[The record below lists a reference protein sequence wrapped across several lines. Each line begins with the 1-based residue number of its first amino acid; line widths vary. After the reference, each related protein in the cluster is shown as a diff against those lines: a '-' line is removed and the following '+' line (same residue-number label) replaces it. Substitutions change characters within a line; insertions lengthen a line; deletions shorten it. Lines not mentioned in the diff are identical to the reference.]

1 MSDFVD
7 IFGEVLRIVT
17 FQPREARMRYR
28 LPEWEERMQ
37 APDRERASW
46 ERSRTRDPSSHGPT
60 ANNEDTRL
68 AYSARRAVPS
78 SVPSEVTSP
87 VSDVRRFPAESG
99 RVILAGI
106 VDFGAGSASRDG
118 ACHMKKVAV
127 FGNAGGGKSTLAKR
141 LADLTRLPLYPL
153 DMIQYRAGGGEVPYE
168 EYLKAH
174 ADLLRQDEWIIDG
187 FGCVASAW
195 ERFSKADTLVYID
208 LPLIT
213 HHWWVTKRL
222 IKGLFVTP
230 EGWPENS
237 PMWRSTMSS
246 YRVLWLCHR
255 EMTPRYRQLVADVA
269 ASKRVHHV
277 KSPAEMTAFLNA
289 IKREYVSA

>member
-1 MSDFVD
+1 
-7 IFGEVLRIVT
+7 
-17 FQPREARMRYR
+17 
-28 LPEWEERMQ
+28 
-37 APDRERASW
+37 
-46 ERSRTRDPSSHGPT
+46 
-60 ANNEDTRL
+60 
-68 AYSARRAVPS
+68 
-78 SVPSEVTSP
+78 
-87 VSDVRRFPAESG
+87 
-99 RVILAGI
+99 
-106 VDFGAGSASRDG
+106 
-118 ACHMKKVAV
+118 MKRVAV

-153 DMIQYRAGGGEVPYE
+153 DMIQFRAGGGAVPHD

-174 ADLLRQDEWIIDG
+174 AELLRQHEWIIDG

-195 ERFSKADTLVYID
+195 ERFAKADTLVYID

-237 PMWRSTMSS
+237 PIWSSTMSS
-246 YRVLWLCHR
+246 YKVLWLCHR
-255 EMTPRYRQLVADVA
+255 GLTPRYRQLVADVA

-277 KSPAEMTAFLNA
+277 KSRTEMAAFLDA
-289 IKREYVSA
+289 IKREYGSA